1 MQEVTREILWNISL
15 AGKIVM
21 YLLLLTTFFGAPL
34 VLAYTWWN
42 RIRFGTAATR
52 IDHIPERTKRF
63 LLEAF
68 GQGNVVREQPGGL
81 YHLTLFV
88 AFFGLFV
95 GTGLVTLEHDTPLNF
110 YFGAF
115 YKVYKLV
122 LDTCGVLLIAACGLF
137 LYRRYVQRPAAHIGP
152 DPEAMLDN
160 FENRVGYGLPL
171 VLILSIGLTGL
182 MLEGVRI
189 HTDPA
194 SHPGWAY
201 AGMAFAAV
209 FALADAGP
217 NTHQVVWWVHTLIIS
232 AFFGLTPFTKMRH
245 IFLAPVNIFF
255 SNLRPRGRLEPI
267 TDFETAETFGVAQ
280 VEEYNWKQL
289 LDMAS
294 CLECGR
300 CTLNCPTVN
309 TDKPLN
315 PKKLVMVQRDH
326 LIQKTPFLVQLAAV
340 KAANAEHDTQ
350 TDLPV
355 WEGKDMI
362 TEVATEDVIWGC
374 TTCGWCE
381 EGCPVNIEH
390 IQRIVDMRRYDVMM
404 EARFPQEVV
413 NVFKG
418 LETNSNPWNLGF
430 DKRADWAADLGVN
443 TLAEDPDAEVLY
455 WVGCAGSFDERNQKV
470 STAMVNILQKAGV
483 RFAILGKEEGCTG
496 DPARRLGNEYLY
508 STLAE
513 QNVETLNRYNVKEV
527 VTQCPHCF
535 HTLANEY
542 PDLGGTY
549 TVYHSTEYI
558 EQLVKRDK
566 LSPEVMNARNVTF
579 HDPCYLSRHNGRY
592 APPREALRAI
602 PGVRL
607 NDVAQSKTRTFCCGA
622 GGGSV
627 WKEET
632 QGSRINATRLDQ
644 LMQAEPDTIAVGCP
658 YCMIMM
664 DDAVKGKDLDET
676 VAVRDVVELVSDS
689 LDAAQE
695 NGKISDSTRGE
706 AQEPAA

>member
-1 MQEVTREILWNISL
+1 MEEVTREILWNISL
-15 AGKIVM
+15 AGKVVM
-21 YLLLLTTFFGAPL
+21 YMLLLTTFFGAPL
-34 VLAYTWWN
+34 YLAYEWWN
-42 RIRFGTAATR
+42 RVKHGAATTR
-52 IDHIPERTKRF
+52 IDNIPERARLF

-68 GQGNVVREQPGGL
+68 GQGNVVQEKPGGL

-88 AFFGLFV
+88 AFFGLFI
-95 GTGLVTLEHDTPLNF
+95 GTGLVTLEHDTPLHF

-115 YKVYKLV
+115 YKVYKFV
-122 LDTCGVLLIAACGLF
+122 LDTCGVLLIGACGLF
-137 LYRRYVQRPAAHIGP
+137 LYRRYVQQPAALDGP
-152 DPEAMLDN
+152 DKDKMVDN
-160 FENRVGYGLPL
+160 FENRMGYGLPL
-171 VLILSIGLTGL
+171 LLILLIGVTGL

-189 HTDPA
+189 HTNPA

-201 AGMAFAAV
+201 AGMAFASA
-209 FALADAGP
+209 FALVDAGEG
-217 NTHQVVWWVHTLIIS
+217 THQIVWWVHLLII
-232 AFFGLTPFTKMRH
+232 ATFFGSIPFTKMRH

-255 SNLRPRGRLEPI
+255 SNLKPRGRLEPI
-267 TDFETAETFGVAQ
+267 TDFETAETFGVSQ

-315 PKKLVMVQRDH
+315 PKKLVMVQREH
-326 LIQKTPFLVQLAAV
+326 LIQKTPFLLQLAAV
-340 KAANAEHDTQ
+340 KARNAQNGTQ
-350 TDLPV
+350 IELPV
-355 WEGKDMI
+355 WDGADMI

-390 IQRIVDMRRYDVMM
+390 IQRIVDMRRYDVLM

-430 DKRADWAADLGVN
+430 DKRADWAAGLGVK
-443 TLAEDPDAEVLY
+443 TLAEDPAADVLY

-513 QNVETLNRYNVKEV
+513 QNVQTMNGYNVKEV
-527 VTQCPHCF
+527 ITQCPHCF
-535 HTLANEY
+535 HTIANEY
-542 PDLGGTY
+542 PDLGGNY
-549 TVYHSTEYI
+549 QVYHSSEYI
-558 EQLVKRDK
+558 EELVKRDK
-566 LSPEVMNARNVTF
+566 ISPQVLNEQNTTF

-602 PGVRL
+602 PGIKL
-607 NDVAQSKTRTFCCGA
+607 NEVEQSKKRTFCCGA

-632 QGSRINATRLDQ
+632 QGSRINYTRVDQ
-644 LMQAEPDTIAVGCP
+644 LMKAEPETIAVGCP

-664 DDAVKGKDLDET
+664 DDAVKGKNLDEQIQ
-676 VAVRDVVELVSDS
+676 VKDLVELVSES
-689 LDAAQE
+689 LNVEEAE
-695 NGKISDSTRGE
+695 NP
-706 AQEPAA
+706 Q

>member
-1 MQEVTREILWNISL
+1 MEEVTREILWNISL
-15 AGKIVM
+15 AGKVVM
-21 YLLLLTTFFGAPL
+21 YSLLFTTFFGAPL
-34 VLAYTWWN
+34 YLAYAWWH
-42 RIRFGTAATR
+42 RIKHGTATTR
-52 IDHIPERTKRF
+52 IDNIPARTKLF

-68 GQGNVVREQPGGL
+68 GQGNVVQEKPGGL

-88 AFFGLFV
+88 AFFGLFI
-95 GTGLVTLEHDTPLNF
+95 GTGLVTLEHDTPMHF

-115 YKVYKLV
+115 YKVYKFV

-137 LYRRYVQRPAAHIGP
+137 LYRRYVQRPAAQAGP
-152 DPEAMLDN
+152 AEEKMVDN

-171 VLILSIGLTGL
+171 LLILLIGVTGL

-189 HTDPA
+189 HTNPA

-201 AGMAFAAV
+201 AGMAFAGV
-209 FALADAGP
+209 FALADAGEG
-217 NTHQVVWWVHTLIIS
+217 THQIVWWVHLLIIA
-232 AFFGLTPFTKMRH
+232 AFFASIPFTKMRH

-255 SNLRPRGRLEPI
+255 SNLKPRGRLEPI
-267 TDFETAETFGVAQ
+267 TDFETAETFGVSQ
-280 VEEYNWKQL
+280 VEEYSWKQL

-315 PKKLVMVQRDH
+315 PKNLVMVQREH
-326 LIQKTPFLVQLAAV
+326 LIQKTPFLLQLAAV
-340 KAANAEHDTQ
+340 KAQNAQNGAQVE
-350 TDLPV
+350 LPV
-355 WEGKDMI
+355 WDGADMI

-430 DKRADWAADLGVN
+430 DKRADWAAGLGVK

-470 STAMVNILQKAGV
+470 SSAMVNILQKAGV

-508 STLAE
+508 SLLAE
-513 QNVETLNRYNVKEV
+513 QNVQTMNGYHVKEV
-527 VTQCPHCF
+527 ITQCPHCF
-535 HTLANEY
+535 HTIANEY
-542 PDLGGTY
+542 PDLGGNY
-549 TVYHSTEYI
+549 TVYHSSEYI
-558 EQLVKRDK
+558 EELVKRDK
-566 LSPEVMNARNVTF
+566 ISPRVLNEHNTTF

-602 PGVRL
+602 PGIKL
-607 NDVAQSKTRTFCCGA
+607 NDVEQSKNRTFCCGA

-632 QGSRINATRLDQ
+632 QGSRINYTRLDQ
-644 LMQAEPDTIAVGCP
+644 LMKAEPETIAVGCP
-658 YCMIMM
+658 YCMIML
-664 DDAVKGKDLDET
+664 DDAVKGKDLDEK
-676 VAVRDVVELVSDS
+676 VQVKDLVELVSES
-689 LDAAQE
+689 LNDAE
-695 NGKISDSTRGE
+695 E
-706 AQEPAA
+706 AAHTEEA

>member
-1 MQEVTREILWNISL
+1 MEEVTREILWNISL
-15 AGKIVM
+15 TGKVVM
-21 YLLLLTTFFGAPL
+21 YILLLTTFFGAPL
-34 VLAYTWWN
+34 YLAYEWWH
-42 RIRFGTAATR
+42 RVKHGAATTR
-52 IDHIPERTKRF
+52 IDNIPERTKLF

-68 GQGNVVREQPGGL
+68 GQGNVVQEKPGGL

-88 AFFGLFV
+88 AFFGLFI
-95 GTGLVTLEHDTPLNF
+95 GTGLVTLEHDTPMHF

-115 YKVYKLV
+115 YKVYKFV

-137 LYRRYVQRPAAHIGP
+137 LYRRYVQRPAAHAGP
-152 DPEAMLDN
+152 DEEQMVDN
-160 FENRVGYGLPL
+160 FENRMGYGLPL
-171 VLILSIGLTGL
+171 LLILLIGVTGL

-189 HTDPA
+189 HTNPA

-201 AGMAFAAV
+201 AGMAFAGV
-209 FALADAGP
+209 FALADAGEG
-217 NTHQVVWWVHTLIIS
+217 THQIVWWVHLLIIT
-232 AFFGLTPFTKMRH
+232 AFFGLIPFTKMRH

-255 SNLRPRGRLEPI
+255 SNLKPRGRLEPI

-280 VEEYNWKQL
+280 VEEYSWKQL

-315 PKKLVMVQRDH
+315 PKKLVMVQREH
-326 LIQKTPFLVQLAAV
+326 LIQKTPFLLQLAAV
-340 KAANAEHDTQ
+340 KAQNAQNGAQVE
-350 TDLPV
+350 LPV
-355 WEGKDMI
+355 WDGADMI

-430 DKRADWAADLGVN
+430 DKRADWATGLGVK
-443 TLAEDPDAEVLY
+443 TLAEDPEAEVLY

-508 STLAE
+508 SMLAE
-513 QNVETLNRYNVKEV
+513 QNVQTLNGYNVKEV
-527 VTQCPHCF
+527 ITQCPHCF
-535 HTLANEY
+535 HTIANEY
-542 PDLGGTY
+542 PDLGGNY
-549 TVYHSTEYI
+549 KVYHSSEYI
-558 EQLVKRDK
+558 EELVKRDK
-566 LSPEVMNARNVTF
+566 ISPRVLNEQNTTF

-602 PGVRL
+602 PGIKL
-607 NDVAQSKTRTFCCGA
+607 KDVEQSKSRTFCCGA

-632 QGSRINATRLDQ
+632 QGSRINYTRVDQ
-644 LMQAEPDTIAVGCP
+644 LMKAEPETIAVGCP

-664 DDAVKGKDLDET
+664 DDAVKGKDLDEQ
-676 VAVRDVVELVSDS
+676 VQVKDLVELVSES
-689 LDAAQE
+689 LNDEEETAHTE
-695 NGKISDSTRGE
+695 E
-706 AQEPAA
+706 AETTP

>member
-1 MQEVTREILWNISL
+1 MEEVTREILWNISL
-15 AGKIVM
+15 GGKVVM
-21 YLLLLTTFFGAPL
+21 YMLLLTTFFGAPL
-34 VLAYTWWN
+34 YLAYEWWS
-42 RIRFGTAATR
+42 RVRHGAATTR
-52 IDHIPERTKRF
+52 IDNIPERIK
-63 LLEAF
+63 LIVLEAF
-68 GQGNVVREQPGGL
+68 GQGNVVSEKPGGL

-88 AFFGLFV
+88 AFFGLFI
-95 GTGLVTLEHDTPLNF
+95 GTGLVTLEHDTPMHF

-115 YKVYKLV
+115 YKVYKFV
-122 LDTCGVLLIAACGLF
+122 LDTCGVLLITACGLF
-137 LYRRYVQRPAAHIGP
+137 LYRRYVQQPAAHAGP
-152 DPEAMLDN
+152 DQEKMVDN
-160 FENRVGYGLPL
+160 FENRMGYGLPL
-171 VLILSIGLTGL
+171 LLILLIGVTGL

-189 HTDPA
+189 HTNPE

-201 AGMAFAAV
+201 AGMAFASV
-209 FALADAGP
+209 FAMSDAGEG
-217 NTHQVVWWVHTLIIS
+217 THQIVWWVHMLIITS
-232 AFFGLTPFTKMRH
+232 FFGSIPFTKMRH
-245 IFLAPVNIFF
+245 MFLAPVNIFF
-255 SNLRPRGRLEPI
+255 TNLKPRGRLEPI
-267 TDFETAETFGVAQ
+267 TDFETAETFGVSQ

-315 PKKLVMVQRDH
+315 PKKLVMVQREH
-326 LIQKTPFLVQLAAV
+326 LIQKTPFLLQLAAV
-340 KAANAEHDTQ
+340 KAQNARNEEQ
-350 TDLPV
+350 TEQIELPV
-355 WEGKDMI
+355 WDGADMI
-362 TEVATEDVIWGC
+362 NEVATEDVIWGC

-430 DKRADWAADLGVN
+430 DKRADWAAGLGVK
-443 TLAEDPDAEVLY
+443 TLAEDPEADVLY

-513 QNVETLNRYNVKEV
+513 QNVQTMNGYKVKEV
-527 VTQCPHCF
+527 ITQCPHCF
-535 HTLANEY
+535 HTIANEY
-542 PDLGGTY
+542 PDLGGNY
-549 TVYHSTEYI
+549 KVYHSSEYI
-558 EQLVKRDK
+558 EELVKRDK
-566 LSPEVMNARNVTF
+566 ISPQIANNQNTTF

-602 PGVRL
+602 PGIKL
-607 NDVAQSKTRTFCCGA
+607 NDVEQSKKRTFCCGA

-632 QGSRINATRLDQ
+632 QGSRINYTRLDQ
-644 LMQAEPDTIAVGCP
+644 LMKAEPETIAVGCP

-664 DDAVKGKDLDET
+664 DDAVKGKNLDEQ
-676 VAVRDVVELVSDS
+676 VQVKDLVELVSES
-689 LDAAQE
+689 LDAAEEVAQTE
-695 NGKISDSTRGE
+695 EIE
-706 AQEPAA
+706 ANN

>member
-1 MQEVTREILWNISL
+1 MEEVTREILWNISL
-15 AGKIVM
+15 TGKVVM
-21 YLLLLTTFFGAPL
+21 YILLFTTFFGGPL
-34 VLAYTWWN
+34 YLAYKWWH
-42 RIRFGTAATR
+42 RIKHGSATTR
-52 IDHIPERTKRF
+52 IDNIPERTKLF

-68 GQGNVVREQPGGL
+68 GQGNVVQEKPGGL

-88 AFFGLFV
+88 AYFGLFI
-95 GTGLVTLEHDTPLNF
+95 GTGLVTLEHDTPMNF

-122 LDTCGVLLIAACGLF
+122 LDTCGILLIVACGLF
-137 LYRRYVQRPAAHIGP
+137 LYRRYVQRPAAHAGP
-152 DPEAMLDN
+152 AEEKMVDN

-171 VLILSIGLTGL
+171 VLILLIGVTGL

-189 HTDPA
+189 HTNPA

-201 AGMAFAAV
+201 AGMAFAGV
-209 FALADAGP
+209 FALADAGEG
-217 NTHQVVWWVHTLIIS
+217 THQIVWWVHLLII
-232 AFFGLTPFTKMRH
+232 ATFFGLIPFTKMRH

-255 SNLRPRGRLEPI
+255 SNLKPRGRLEPI
-267 TDFETAETFGVAQ
+267 TDFETAETFGVSQ
-280 VEEYNWKQL
+280 VEEYSWKQL

-309 TDKPLN
+309 TEKPLN
-315 PKKLVMVQRDH
+315 PKKLVMVQREH
-326 LIQKTPFLVQLAAV
+326 LIQKTPFLLQLAAV
-340 KAANAEHDTQ
+340 KAQNAQNGEQ
-350 TDLPV
+350 VELPV
-355 WEGKDMI
+355 WEGTDMI

-430 DKRADWAADLGVN
+430 DKREDWAAGLGVK
-443 TLAEDPDAEVLY
+443 TLAEDPEADVLY

-508 STLAE
+508 SMLAE
-513 QNVETLNRYNVKEV
+513 QNVQTLNGYNVKEV
-527 VTQCPHCF
+527 ITQCPHCF
-535 HTLANEY
+535 HTIANEY
-542 PDLGGTY
+542 PDLGGNY
-549 TVYHSTEYI
+549 KVYHSSEYI
-558 EQLVKRDK
+558 EELVKRDK
-566 LSPEVMNARNVTF
+566 ISPHVLNEQNTTF

-602 PGVRL
+602 PGIKL
-607 NDVAQSKTRTFCCGA
+607 NDVEQSKNRTFCCGA

-632 QGSRINATRLDQ
+632 QGSRINYTRVDQ
-644 LMQAEPDTIAVGCP
+644 LMKAEPETIAVGCP

-664 DDAVKGKDLDET
+664 DDAVKGKDLDEK
-676 VAVRDVVELVSDS
+676 VQVKDLVELVSES
-689 LDAAQE
+689 L
-695 NGKISDSTRGE
+695 NGEEE
-706 AQEPAA
+706 ATHTEEAETTH

>member
-1 MQEVTREILWNISL
+1 MEEVTREILWNISL
-15 AGKIVM
+15 AGKVVM
-21 YLLLLTTFFGAPL
+21 YMLLLTTFFGAPL
-34 VLAYTWWN
+34 YLAYEWWN
-42 RIRFGTAATR
+42 RIRHGAPASR
-52 IDHIPERTKRF
+52 IDNIPKRTKLF

-68 GQGNVVREQPGGL
+68 GQGNVVQEKPGGL

-88 AFFGLFV
+88 AFFGLFI
-95 GTGLVTLEHDTPLNF
+95 GTGLVTLEHDTPMHF

-115 YKVYKLV
+115 YKVYKFV

-137 LYRRYVQRPAAHIGP
+137 LYRRYIQQPAAHAGP
-152 DPEAMLDN
+152 DEEKMVDN
-160 FENRVGYGLPL
+160 FENRMGYGLPL
-171 VLILSIGLTGL
+171 LLILLIGVTGL

-189 HTDPA
+189 HTNPA

-201 AGMAFAAV
+201 AGMAFAGV
-209 FALADAGP
+209 FALADAGEG
-217 NTHQVVWWVHTLIIS
+217 THQIVWWVHLLIIT
-232 AFFGLTPFTKMRH
+232 AFFASIPFTKMRH
-245 IFLAPVNIFF
+245 MFLAPVNIFF
-255 SNLRPRGRLEPI
+255 SNLKPRGRLEPI
-267 TDFETAETFGVAQ
+267 TDFETAETFGVSQ

-315 PKKLVMVQRDH
+315 PKNLVMVQREH
-326 LIQKTPFLVQLAAV
+326 LIQKTPFLLQLAAV
-340 KAANAEHDTQ
+340 KARNARSGEQ
-350 TDLPV
+350 IELPV
-355 WEGKDMI
+355 WDGADMI
-362 TEVATEDVIWGC
+362 SEVATEDVIWGC

-404 EARFPQEVV
+404 EARFPHEVV
-413 NVFKG
+413 KVFKG

-430 DKRADWAADLGVN
+430 DKRADWATGLGVK

-483 RFAILGKEEGCTG
+483 HFAILGKEEGCTG

-513 QNVETLNRYNVKEV
+513 KNVQTMNAYNVKEII
-527 VTQCPHCF
+527 TQCPHCF
-535 HTLANEY
+535 HTIANEY
-542 PDLGGTY
+542 PDLGGNY
-549 TVYHSTEYI
+549 QVYHSSEYI
-558 EQLVKRDK
+558 EELVKRDK
-566 LSPEVMNARNVTF
+566 ISPRGLNEQNTTF

-602 PGVRL
+602 PGIKL
-607 NDVAQSKTRTFCCGA
+607 NDVEQSKSRTFCCGA

-632 QGSRINATRLDQ
+632 QGSRINYTRLDQ
-644 LMQAEPDTIAVGCP
+644 LMKAEPETIAVGCP

-664 DDAVKGKDLDET
+664 DDAVKGKNLDEK
-676 VAVRDVVELVSDS
+676 VQVKDLVELVSES
-689 LDAAQE
+689 LNDAEEAAHTE
-695 NGKISDSTRGE
+695 AAETTR
-706 AQEPAA
+706 

>member
-1 MQEVTREILWNISL
+1 MEEVTREILWNISL
-15 AGKIVM
+15 AGKVVM
-21 YLLLLTTFFGAPL
+21 YMLLLTTFFGAPL
-34 VLAYTWWN
+34 YLAYEWWN
-42 RIRFGTAATR
+42 RIRHGAPASR
-52 IDHIPERTKRF
+52 IDNIPERTKLF

-68 GQGNVVREQPGGL
+68 GQGNAVQEKPGGL

-88 AFFGLFV
+88 AFFGLFI
-95 GTGLVTLEHDTPLNF
+95 GTGLVTLEHDTPMHF

-115 YKVYKLV
+115 YKVYKFV

-137 LYRRYVQRPAAHIGP
+137 LYRRYIQQPAAHAGP
-152 DPEAMLDN
+152 DEEKMVDN
-160 FENRVGYGLPL
+160 FENRMGYGLPL
-171 VLILSIGLTGL
+171 LLILLIGVTGL

-189 HTDPA
+189 HTNPA

-201 AGMAFAAV
+201 AGMAFAGV
-209 FALADAGP
+209 FALADAGEG
-217 NTHQVVWWVHTLIIS
+217 THQIVWWVHLLIIT
-232 AFFGLTPFTKMRH
+232 AFFASIPFTKMRH
-245 IFLAPVNIFF
+245 MFLAPVNIFF
-255 SNLRPRGRLEPI
+255 SNLKPRGRLEPI
-267 TDFETAETFGVAQ
+267 TDFETAETFGVSQ

-315 PKKLVMVQRDH
+315 PKNLVMVQREH
-326 LIQKTPFLVQLAAV
+326 LIQKTPFLLQLAAV
-340 KAANAEHDTQ
+340 KARNAQSGEQ
-350 TDLPV
+350 IELPV
-355 WEGKDMI
+355 WDGADMI
-362 TEVATEDVIWGC
+362 SEVATEDVIWGC

-404 EARFPQEVV
+404 EARFPHEVV

-430 DKRADWAADLGVN
+430 DKRADWATGLGVK
-443 TLAEDPDAEVLY
+443 TLAEDPEAEVLY

-513 QNVETLNRYNVKEV
+513 KNVQTMNGYNVKEV
-527 VTQCPHCF
+527 ITQCPHCF
-535 HTLANEY
+535 HTIANEY
-542 PDLGGTY
+542 PDLGGNY
-549 TVYHSTEYI
+549 QVYHSSEYI
-558 EQLVKRDK
+558 EELVKRDK
-566 LSPEVMNARNVTF
+566 ISPRGLNEQNTTF

-602 PGVRL
+602 PGIKL
-607 NDVAQSKTRTFCCGA
+607 NDVEQSKSRTFCCGA

-632 QGSRINATRLDQ
+632 QGSRINYTRVDQ
-644 LMQAEPDTIAVGCP
+644 LMKAEPETIAVGCP

-664 DDAVKGKDLDET
+664 DDAVKGKNLDEK
-676 VAVRDVVELVSDS
+676 VQVKDLVELVSES
-689 LDAAQE
+689 LNAEEETAQTEAAE
-695 NGKISDSTRGE
+695 TTR
-706 AQEPAA
+706 

>member
-1 MQEVTREILWNISL
+1 MEEVTREILWNISL
-15 AGKIVM
+15 GGKVVM
-21 YLLLLTTFFGAPL
+21 YMLLLTTFFGAPL
-34 VLAYTWWN
+34 YLAYECWN
-42 RIRFGTAATR
+42 RVRHGAATTR
-52 IDHIPERTKRF
+52 IDNIPERIKLVVF
-63 LLEAF
+63 EAF
-68 GQGNVVREQPGGL
+68 GQGNVLSEQPGGL

-88 AFFGLFV
+88 AFFGLFI
-95 GTGLVTLEHDTPLNF
+95 GTGLVTLEHDTPMHF

-122 LDTCGVLLIAACGLF
+122 LDTCGVLLITACGLF
-137 LYRRYVQRPAAHIGP
+137 LYRRYVQRPAAHEGP
-152 DPEAMLDN
+152 DQEKMVDN
-160 FENRVGYGLPL
+160 FENRMGYGLPL
-171 VLILSIGLTGL
+171 LLILLIGLTGL

-189 HTDPA
+189 HTNPE

-209 FALADAGP
+209 FAMADAGEG
-217 NTHQVVWWVHTLIIS
+217 THQIVWWVHMLIITS
-232 AFFGLTPFTKMRH
+232 FFGSIPFTKMRH

-255 SNLRPRGRLEPI
+255 TNLKPRGRLEPI
-267 TDFETAETFGVAQ
+267 TDFETAETFGVSQ

-309 TDKPLN
+309 TGKPLN
-315 PKKLVMVQRDH
+315 PKKLVMAQREH
-326 LIQKTPFLVQLAAV
+326 LIQKTPFLLQLAAV
-340 KAANAEHDTQ
+340 KAQNAQNKEQ
-350 TDLPV
+350 IELPV
-355 WEGKDMI
+355 WDGADMI
-362 TEVATEDVIWGC
+362 NEVATEDVIWGC

-390 IQRIVDMRRYDVMM
+390 IQRIVDMRRHDVMM
-404 EARFPQEVV
+404 EARFPPEIV

-430 DKRADWAADLGVN
+430 DKRADWAAGLGVK
-443 TLAEDPDAEVLY
+443 TLAEDPEADVLY

-513 QNVETLNRYNVKEV
+513 QNVQTMNGYKVKEV
-527 VTQCPHCF
+527 ITQCPHCF
-535 HTLANEY
+535 HTIANEY
-542 PDLGGTY
+542 PDLGGNY
-549 TVYHSTEYI
+549 KVYHSSEYI
-558 EQLVKRDK
+558 EELVKRDK
-566 LSPEVMNARNVTF
+566 ISPRIANNKNTTF

-602 PGVRL
+602 PGIKL
-607 NDVAQSKTRTFCCGA
+607 NDVEQSKKRTFCCGA

-632 QGSRINATRLDQ
+632 QGSRINYTRLDQ
-644 LMQAEPDTIAVGCP
+644 LMKAEPETIAVGCP

-664 DDAVKGKDLDET
+664 DDAVKGKNLDET
-676 VAVRDVVELVSDS
+676 VQVKDLVELVSES
-689 LDAAQE
+689 LDAAEEVAQTE
-695 NGKISDSTRGE
+695 EGKVV
-706 AQEPAA
+706 PA

>member
-1 MQEVTREILWNISL
+1 MEEVTREILWNISL
-15 AGKIVM
+15 TGKVVM
-21 YLLLLTTFFGAPL
+21 YILLLTTFFGAPL
-34 VLAYTWWN
+34 YLAYEWWN
-42 RIRFGTAATR
+42 RIKHGAAATR
-52 IDHIPERTKRF
+52 IDNIPERTKLF

-68 GQGNVVREQPGGL
+68 GQGNVVREKPGGL

-88 AFFGLFV
+88 AFFGLFI
-95 GTGLVTLEHDTPLNF
+95 GTGLVTLEHDTPMQF
-110 YFGAF
+110 YFGTF
-115 YKVYKLV
+115 YKIYKFV

-137 LYRRYVQRPAAHIGP
+137 LYRRYVQQPAAHAGP
-152 DPEAMLDN
+152 AQEKMVDN

-171 VLILSIGLTGL
+171 VLILLIGVTGL

-189 HTDPA
+189 HANPA

-201 AGMAFAAV
+201 AGMAFAGV
-209 FALADAGP
+209 FALADAGEG
-217 NTHQVVWWVHTLIIS
+217 THQIVWWVHLLIITV
-232 AFFGLTPFTKMRH
+232 FFGLIPFTKMRH
-245 IFLAPVNIFF
+245 MFLAPVNIFF
-255 SNLRPRGRLEPI
+255 SNLKPRGRLEPI
-267 TDFETAETFGVAQ
+267 TDFETAETFGVSQ
-280 VEEYNWKQL
+280 VEEYSWKQL

-315 PKKLVMVQRDH
+315 PKNLIMVQREH
-326 LIQKTPFLVQLAAV
+326 LIQKTPFLLQLAAV
-340 KAANAEHDTQ
+340 KAQNSEQ
-350 TDLPV
+350 VELPV
-355 WEGKDMI
+355 WEGADMI
-362 TEVATEDVIWGC
+362 TEIATEDAIWGC

-430 DKRADWAADLGVN
+430 DKRADWAAGLGVQ
-443 TLAEDPDAEVLY
+443 TLAEAPEAEVLY

-508 STLAE
+508 SMLAE
-513 QNVETLNRYNVKEV
+513 QNVQTLNGYNVKEV
-527 VTQCPHCF
+527 ITQCPHCF
-535 HTLANEY
+535 HTIANEY
-542 PDLGGTY
+542 PDLGGNY
-549 TVYHSTEYI
+549 KVYHSSEYI
-558 EQLVKRDK
+558 EELVKRDK
-566 LSPEVMNARNVTF
+566 LNPRILNEQNTTF
-579 HDPCYLSRHNGRY
+579 HDPCYLSRHNSRY

-602 PGVRL
+602 PGIKL
-607 NDVAQSKTRTFCCGA
+607 NDVEQSKNRTFCCGA

-632 QGSRINATRLDQ
+632 QGSRINYARMDQ
-644 LMQAEPDTIAVGCP
+644 LMKAEPETIAVGCP

-664 DDAVKGKDLDET
+664 DDAVKGKDLDEK
-676 VAVRDVVELVSDS
+676 VQVKDLVELVSES
-689 LDAAQE
+689 LGDE
-695 NGKISDSTRGE
+695 EE
-706 AQEPAA
+706 AETTPLS

>member
-1 MQEVTREILWNISL
+1 MEEVTREILWNISL
-15 AGKIVM
+15 TGKVVM
-21 YLLLLTTFFGAPL
+21 YVLLFTTFFGAPL
-34 VLAYTWWN
+34 YLAYEWWK
-42 RIRFGTAATR
+42 RIKHGSATTR
-52 IDHIPERTKRF
+52 IDNIPERTKLF

-68 GQGNVVREQPGGL
+68 GQGNVVQEKPGGL

-88 AFFGLFV
+88 AFFGLFI
-95 GTGLVTLEHDTPLNF
+95 GTGLVTLEHDTPMHF

-115 YKVYKLV
+115 YKVYKFV

-137 LYRRYVQRPAAHIGP
+137 LYRRYVQRPAAHAGP
-152 DPEAMLDN
+152 AQEKMVDN

-171 VLILSIGLTGL
+171 VLILLIGVTGL

-189 HTDPA
+189 HTNPA

-201 AGMAFAAV
+201 AGMAFAGV
-209 FALADAGP
+209 FALADAGEG
-217 NTHQVVWWVHTLIIS
+217 THQIVWWVHLLIIT
-232 AFFGLTPFTKMRH
+232 AFFGLIPFTKMRH

-255 SNLRPRGRLEPI
+255 SNLKPRGRLEPI
-267 TDFETAETFGVAQ
+267 TDFETAETFGVSQ
-280 VEEYNWKQL
+280 VEEYSWKQL

-315 PKKLVMVQRDH
+315 PKKLVMVQREH
-326 LIQKTPFLVQLAAV
+326 LIQKTPFLLQLAAV
-340 KAANAEHDTQ
+340 KAQNGEQ
-350 TDLPV
+350 VELPV
-355 WEGKDMI
+355 WEGADMI

-430 DKRADWAADLGVN
+430 DKRADWAAGLGVK
-443 TLAEDPDAEVLY
+443 TLAEDPEADVLY

-508 STLAE
+508 SMLAE
-513 QNVETLNRYNVKEV
+513 QNVQTLNGYNVKEV
-527 VTQCPHCF
+527 ITQCPHCF
-535 HTLANEY
+535 HTIANEY
-542 PDLGGTY
+542 PDLGGNY
-549 TVYHSTEYI
+549 KVYHSSEYI
-558 EQLVKRDK
+558 EELVKRDK
-566 LSPEVMNARNVTF
+566 ISPRILNEQNTTF

-602 PGVRL
+602 PGIKL
-607 NDVAQSKTRTFCCGA
+607 NDVEQSKNRTFCCGA

-632 QGSRINATRLDQ
+632 QGSRINYTRVDQ
-644 LMQAEPDTIAVGCP
+644 LMKAEPETIAVGCP

-664 DDAVKGKDLDET
+664 DDAVKGKDLDEK
-676 VAVRDVVELVSDS
+676 VQVKDLVELVSES
-689 LDAAQE
+689 LNDETETAHTE
-695 NGKISDSTRGE
+695 E
-706 AQEPAA
+706 AETTH

>member
-1 MQEVTREILWNISL
+1 MEEVTREILWNISL
-15 AGKIVM
+15 TGKVVM
-21 YLLLLTTFFGAPL
+21 YILLFTTFFGAPL
-34 VLAYTWWN
+34 YLAYEWWN
-42 RIRFGTAATR
+42 RIKHGSATTR
-52 IDHIPERTKRF
+52 IDNIPERTKLF

-68 GQGNVVREQPGGL
+68 GQGNVVQEKPGGL

-88 AFFGLFV
+88 AFFGLFI
-95 GTGLVTLEHDTPLNF
+95 GTGLVTLEHDTPMHF

-115 YKVYKLV
+115 YKVYKFV

-137 LYRRYVQRPAAHIGP
+137 LYRRYVQQPAAHAGP
-152 DPEAMLDN
+152 AQEKMVDN

-171 VLILSIGLTGL
+171 VLILLIGVTGL

-189 HTDPA
+189 HTNPA

-201 AGMAFAAV
+201 AGMAFAGV
-209 FALADAGP
+209 FALADAGEG
-217 NTHQVVWWVHTLIIS
+217 THQIVWWVHLLIIT
-232 AFFGLTPFTKMRH
+232 AFFGLIPFTKMRH

-255 SNLRPRGRLEPI
+255 SNLKPRGRLEPI
-267 TDFETAETFGVAQ
+267 TDFETAETFGVSQ
-280 VEEYNWKQL
+280 VEEYSWKQL

-315 PKKLVMVQRDH
+315 PKKLVMVQREH
-326 LIQKTPFLVQLAAV
+326 LIQKTPFLLQLAAV
-340 KAANAEHDTQ
+340 KAQNGEQ
-350 TDLPV
+350 VELPV
-355 WEGKDMI
+355 WEGADMI

-430 DKRADWAADLGVN
+430 DKRADWAAGLGVK
-443 TLAEDPDAEVLY
+443 TLAEDPEADVLY

-508 STLAE
+508 SMLAE
-513 QNVETLNRYNVKEV
+513 QNVQTLNGYNVKEV
-527 VTQCPHCF
+527 ITQCPHCF
-535 HTLANEY
+535 HTIANEY
-542 PDLGGTY
+542 PDLGGNY
-549 TVYHSTEYI
+549 KVYHSSEYI
-558 EQLVKRDK
+558 EELVKRDK
-566 LSPEVMNARNVTF
+566 ISPRVLNEQNTTF

-602 PGVRL
+602 PGIKL
-607 NDVAQSKTRTFCCGA
+607 NDVEQSKNRTFCCGA

-632 QGSRINATRLDQ
+632 QGSRINYTRVDQ
-644 LMQAEPDTIAVGCP
+644 LMKADPETIAVGCP

-664 DDAVKGKDLDET
+664 DDAVKGKDLDEQ
-676 VAVRDVVELVSDS
+676 VQVKDLVELVSES
-689 LDAAQE
+689 LNNEEETAHTE
-695 NGKISDSTRGE
+695 ETE
-706 AQEPAA
+706 TTH

>member
-1 MQEVTREILWNISL
+1 MEEVTREILWNISL
-15 AGKIVM
+15 GGKVVM
-21 YLLLLTTFFGAPL
+21 YMLLLTTFFGAPL
-34 VLAYTWWN
+34 YLAYEWW
-42 RIRFGTAATR
+42 RRVRHGAATTR
-52 IDHIPERTKRF
+52 IDNIPERIKLVVF
-63 LLEAF
+63 EAF
-68 GQGNVVREQPGGL
+68 GQGNVVSEKPGGL

-88 AFFGLFV
+88 AFFGLFI
-95 GTGLVTLEHDTPLNF
+95 GTGLVTLEHDTPMHF

-115 YKVYKLV
+115 YKVYKFV
-122 LDTCGVLLIAACGLF
+122 LDTCGVLLITACGLF
-137 LYRRYVQRPAAHIGP
+137 LYRRYVLQPAAHAGP
-152 DPEAMLDN
+152 DQEKMVDN
-160 FENRVGYGLPL
+160 FENRMGYGLPL
-171 VLILSIGLTGL
+171 LLILLIGVTGL

-189 HTDPA
+189 HTNPE

-201 AGMAFAAV
+201 AGMAFASV
-209 FALADAGP
+209 FAMSDAGEG
-217 NTHQVVWWVHTLIIS
+217 THQIVWWVHMLIITS
-232 AFFGLTPFTKMRH
+232 FFGSIPFTKMRH
-245 IFLAPVNIFF
+245 MFLAPVNIFF
-255 SNLRPRGRLEPI
+255 TNLKPRGRLEPI
-267 TDFETAETFGVAQ
+267 TDFETAETFGVSQ

-315 PKKLVMVQRDH
+315 PKKLVMVQREH
-326 LIQKTPFLVQLAAV
+326 LIQKTPFLLQLAAV
-340 KAANAEHDTQ
+340 KAQNAQNKEQ
-350 TDLPV
+350 IELPV
-355 WEGKDMI
+355 WDGADMI
-362 TEVATEDVIWGC
+362 NEVATEDVIWGC

-430 DKRADWAADLGVN
+430 DKRADWAAGLGVK
-443 TLAEDPDAEVLY
+443 TLAEDPEAEVLY

-513 QNVETLNRYNVKEV
+513 QNVQTMNGYNVKEV
-527 VTQCPHCF
+527 ITQCPHCF
-535 HTLANEY
+535 HTIANEY
-542 PDLGGTY
+542 PDLGGNY
-549 TVYHSTEYI
+549 KVYHSSEYI
-558 EQLVKRDK
+558 EELVKRDK
-566 LSPEVMNARNVTF
+566 ISPQIANNKNTTF

-602 PGVRL
+602 PGIKL
-607 NDVAQSKTRTFCCGA
+607 NDVEQSKKRTFCCGA

-632 QGSRINATRLDQ
+632 QGSRINYTRLDQ
-644 LMQAEPDTIAVGCP
+644 LMKAEPETIAVGCP

-664 DDAVKGKDLDET
+664 DDAVKGKNLDEQ
-676 VAVRDVVELVSDS
+676 VQVKDLVELVSES
-689 LDAAQE
+689 LDAAEEVAQTE
-695 NGKISDSTRGE
+695 GAE
-706 AQEPAA
+706 ANNNVA